1 MNKLGQP
8 LAQSETL
15 KAQKLAYEELLDQHA
30 RNVARIHQG
39 GGPAA
44 MEKQH
49 RKGKLSARERVA
61 ALVDPD
67 SFFELGVLA
76 GEGLYPKYGAVPAA
90 GTVMGIGRIAGRL
103 AMVLANDATVKAGAW
118 FPITAKKNLRAQEIC
133 LENRLP
139 IVYLVDSAGVFLPL
153 QDEIFP
159 DREHFG
165 RIFRN
170 NAVMSSLGIPQVAA
184 IMGPCVAGGAYL
196 PIMSDEA
203 LIVDGTGS
211 VFLAGSH
218 LVKAAIGEVI
228 DNEKLGGAAVH
239 CSISGVTDFR
249 AKDDAE
255 CLQRIRET
263 LAQWPTPPAGIYE
276 RGEPREP
283 DYPAED
289 LLSLLPLEMTR
300 PYDMREV
307 LARLV
312 DASEW
317 LEYKPEYGRTLL
329 CGTARVE
336 GWTVGI
342 VANQRQVV
350 KSGRGELQV
359 GGVIYSDSAD
369 KAARFVLNCNQ
380 RRIPLVFLQDV
391 TGFMVGSQAE
401 HGGIIKDGAK
411 LVNAVANSTV
421 PKLTF
426 IVGNSFGAGN
436 YAMCGKA
443 YDPRF
448 IYALPNSRIAVMGG
462 AQASNVLLD
471 IRLGQ
476 AAHRGKALSEEEK
489 AQALEEIRS
498 KYEREMDPTY
508 GAARLW
514 VDEILDPRRMRRA
527 ISLGLEVA
535 SLNPELPRFNPGV
548 IQT

>member
-8 LAQSETL
+8 LPETDAL
-15 KAQKLAYEELLDQHA
+15 RRQREAYGQLLARHEE
-30 RNVARIHQG
+30 RNALIRLG
-39 GGPAA
+39 GGAA
-44 MEKQH
+44 ALEKQH
-49 RKGKLSARERVA
+49 QRGKLGARERVA
-61 ALVDPD
+61 ALVDPGT
-67 SFFELGVLA
+67 FFELGLLA
-76 GEGLYPKYGAVPAA
+76 GDGLYPRDGAVPAA
-90 GTVMGIGRIAGRL
+90 GTVMGIGRISGHL

-139 IVYLVDSAGVFLPL
+139 IVYLVDSAGVYLPM

-170 NAVMSSLGIPQVAA
+170 NAVLSSRGIPQVAA

-203 LIVDGTGS
+203 LIVEGTGS

-228 DNEKLGGAAVH
+228 DNEKLGGATVH
-239 CSISGVTDFR
+239 CSVSGVTDYKAR
-249 AKDDAE
+249 DDRE
-255 CLQRIRET
+255 CLERIRQVF
-263 LAQWPTPPAGIYE
+263 AQWPQPGPGLFE
-276 RGEPREP
+276 RGEAREP
-283 DYPAED
+283 DHPAED
-289 LLSLLPLEMTR
+289 LLSLLPQELAR

-307 LARLV
+307 LARLL
-312 DASEW
+312 DGSEW
-317 LEYKPEYGRTLL
+317 LEYKPDYGRTLL
-329 CGTARVE
+329 CGTGRIR
-336 GWTVGI
+336 GWTVG
-342 VANQRQVV
+342 VLANQRLVV
-350 KSGRGELQV
+350 KSGKGELQV

-369 KAARFVLNCNQ
+369 KATRFILNCNQ

-426 IVGNSFGAGN
+426 ILGNSFGAGN

-448 IYALPNSRIAVMGG
+448 IFALPNARIAVMGG
-462 AQASNVLLD
+462 AQASQVLLD
-471 IRLGQ
+471 IRKGR
-476 AAHRGKALSEEEK
+476 AAHRGHALSPEE
-489 AQALEEIRS
+489 QAEALAEIRD
-498 KYEREMDPTY
+498 KYEREMDPAY

-514 VDEILDPRRMRRA
+514 VDEVLDPRLIRQA
-527 ISLGLEVA
+527 VDLGLQVA
-535 SLNPELPRFNPGV
+535 SLNPDLPRFHSGV

>member
-1 MNKLGQP
+1 MNRLGNP
-8 LAQSETL
+8 LVENEVAGAQRAAYLTL
-15 KAQKLAYEELLDQHA
+15 LEEYESHA
-30 RNVARIHQG
+30 ANIRLG
-39 GGPAA
+39 GGVAA
-44 MEKQH
+44 LARQH
-49 RKGKLSARERVA
+49 DKGKLSARERVDL
-61 ALVDPD
+61 LVDPG
-67 SFFELGVLA
+67 SFFELGLRA
-76 GEGLYPKYGAVPAA
+76 GDQLYPHHGAVPAA
-90 GTVMGIGRIAGRL
+90 GTVMGIGRIAGHL
-103 AMVLANDATVKAGAW
+103 AMVLANDATAKAGAW

-139 IVYLVDSAGVFLPL
+139 IVYLVDSAGVYLPL

-170 NAVMSSLGIPQVAA
+170 NAVLSALGVPQVAA

-228 DNEKLGGAAVH
+228 DNEKLGGASMH
-239 CSISGVTDFR
+239 CSVSGVTDYK
-249 AKDDAE
+249 AKDDPD

-263 LAQWPTPPAGIYE
+263 IGLWPQPPAGPFE
-276 RGEPREP
+276 RTQPRAP
-283 DYPAED
+283 LYPVDD
-289 LLSLLPLEMTR
+289 LLALLPQDLAR

-312 DASEW
+312 DGSEW
-317 LEYKPEYGRTLL
+317 LEYKPDYGRTLL
-329 CGTARVE
+329 CGTARIE
-336 GWTVGI
+336 GWTVGL
-342 VANQRQVV
+342 VANQRQTV

-369 KAARFVLNCNQ
+369 KAARFILNCNQ
-380 RRIPLVFLQDV
+380 RHIPLVFLQDV

-401 HGGIIKDGAK
+401 QGGIIKDGAK
-411 LVNAVANSTV
+411 LVSAVANSTV

-436 YAMCGKA
+436 YALCGKA

-448 IYALPNSRIAVMGG
+448 IYALPSAKIAVMGG
-462 AQASNVLLD
+462 AQASRVLLD
-471 IRLGQ
+471 IKLGQ
-476 AAHRGKALSEEEK
+476 AKHRGVELMAEEQ
-489 AQALEEIRS
+489 ARALEEIRS
-498 KYEREMDPTY
+498 KYEREMDPRY
-508 GAARLW
+508 AAARLW
-514 VDEILDPRRMRRA
+514 VDEILDPRQIRRA
-527 ISLGLEVA
+527 VDLGLEVA
-535 SLNPELPRFNPGV
+535 SHNPHIPRFHPGV

>member
-1 MNKLGQP
+1 MNRLGNPLVENEVAGAQRAAYLKL
-8 LAQSETL
+8 LEESET
-15 KAQKLAYEELLDQHA
+15 HA
-30 RNVARIHQG
+30 AKIRLG
-39 GGPAA
+39 GGGAA
-44 MEKQH
+44 LARQH
-49 RKGKLSARERVA
+49 DKGKLSARERVDL
-61 ALVDPD
+61 LVDPGT
-67 SFFELGVLA
+67 FFELGLRA
-76 GEGLYPKYGAVPAA
+76 GDQLYPHHGAVPAA

-103 AMVLANDATVKAGAW
+103 CMVLANDATVKAGAW

-139 IVYLVDSAGVFLPL
+139 IVYLVDSAGVYLPL

-165 RIFRN
+165 RMFRN
-170 NAVMSSLGIPQVAA
+170 NAVLSSLGVPQVAA

-228 DNEKLGGAAVH
+228 DNEKLGGASMH
-239 CSISGVTDFR
+239 CSVSGVTDYK
-249 AKDDAE
+249 AKDDPD

-263 LAQWPTPPAGIYE
+263 IGLWPQPPAGPFE
-276 RGEPREP
+276 RTQPRP
-283 DYPAED
+283 PLYPADD
-289 LLSLLPLEMTR
+289 LLALLPQDLAR

-312 DASEW
+312 DGSEW
-317 LEYKPEYGRTLL
+317 LEYKPDYGRTLL
-329 CGTARVE
+329 CGTARIE
-336 GWTVGI
+336 GWTVGL
-342 VANQRQVV
+342 VANQRQMV

-369 KAARFVLNCNQ
+369 KAARFILNCNQ
-380 RRIPLVFLQDV
+380 RHIPLVFLQDV

-401 HGGIIKDGAK
+401 QGGIIKDGAK
-411 LVNAVANSTV
+411 LVSAVATSTV

-436 YAMCGKA
+436 YALCGKA

-448 IYALPNSRIAVMGG
+448 IYALPSAKIAVMGG
-462 AQASNVLLD
+462 AQASRVLLD
-471 IRLGQ
+471 IKLGQ
-476 AAHRGKALSEEEK
+476 AKHRGVELGAEEQ

-498 KYEREMDPTY
+498 KYEREMDPRY
-508 GAARLW
+508 AAARLW
-514 VDEILDPRRMRRA
+514 VDEILDPRQIRRA
-527 ISLGLEVA
+527 VDLGLEVA
-535 SLNPELPRFNPGV
+535 SHNPHIPRFHPGV

>member
-1 MNKLGQP
+1 MDKLGQP
-8 LAQSETL
+8 LPRSAAVQAQAKE
-15 KAQKLAYEELLDQHA
+15 YEELLRRHEERA
-30 RNVARIHQG
+30 ARIRQG
-39 GGPAA
+39 GGGAA
-44 MEKQH
+44 LERHHQ
-49 RKGKLSARERVA
+49 RGKLSARERVE
-61 ALVDPD
+61 ALVDPG
-67 SFFELGVLA
+67 SFFELGLLA
-76 GEGLYPKYGAVPAA
+76 GEDLYPQHGAVPAA

-103 AMVLANDATVKAGAW
+103 AMVVANDATVKAGAW

-139 IVYLVDSAGVFLPL
+139 VVYLVDSAGVYLPL

-170 NAVMSSLGIPQVAA
+170 NAVLSSRGIPQVAA

-203 LIVDGTGS
+203 LIVEGTGS

-218 LVKAAIGEVI
+218 LVKAAVGEVI

-239 CSISGVTDFR
+239 CGVSGVTDYR
-249 AKDDAE
+249 AKDDQD
-255 CLQRIRET
+255 CLRRIRET
-263 LAQWPTPPAGIYE
+263 IAQWPAAGPGPFE
-276 RGEPREP
+276 RGESREP
-283 DYPAED
+283 DHPADD
-289 LLSLLPLEMTR
+289 LLGLLPLDGGR
-300 PYDMREV
+300 AYDMREV

-312 DASEW
+312 DGSEW

-329 CGTARVE
+329 CGTARIQ

-342 VANQRQVV
+342 VANQRLMV

-369 KAARFVLNCNQ
+369 KGARFVLNCNQ
-380 RRIPLVFLQDV
+380 RHIPLLFLQDV

-411 LVNAVANSTV
+411 MVNAVANSTV

-448 IYALPNSRIAVMGG
+448 IFALPSSRMAVMGG

-476 AAHRGKALSEEEK
+476 AAQRGQAMGEEEQ
-489 AQALEEIRS
+489 ARALEEIRA
-498 KYEREMDPTY
+498 KYEREMDPAY

-514 VDEILDPRRMRRA
+514 VDEILDPRRIREA
-527 ISLGLEVA
+527 VSLSLEVA
-535 SLNPELPRFNPGV
+535 SLNPELPPFNPGV